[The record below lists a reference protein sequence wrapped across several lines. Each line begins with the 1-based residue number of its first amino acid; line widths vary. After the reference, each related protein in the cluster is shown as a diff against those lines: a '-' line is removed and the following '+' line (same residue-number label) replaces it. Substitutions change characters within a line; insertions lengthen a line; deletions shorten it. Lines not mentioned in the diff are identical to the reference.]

1 MKGSRRR
8 LVLRLLFGV
17 GYVLLGLLGAFL
29 FGSASTEPEPDRHI
43 LAFSGALI
51 GLVGLVGVGGLV
63 MILFI
68 PLFDRFRPG
77 PVVGTA
83 PSGAPATCFG
93 RSLFMVTVGVLMRLG
108 LVCWLAALALVLY
121 GAGHDIWGSLVALCA
136 AGLLWPLVPVAT
148 GKVKPGGLWLTRSG
162 LEYRRE
168 AVSWN
173 LSWSELDGLEYL
185 QGKWTVIGVLPSTG
199 GRSVPVDPVVL
210 RLEPGARLDV
220 QSRVGRMWNRE
231 CRMPDGLVCV
241 DCFDLAGGPV
251 LIAETIERYL
261 AYPGQREQLG
271 TEWSLPRRAT

>member
-1 MKGSRRR
+1 MGGARRR

-17 GYVLLGLLGAFL
+17 GYGLLGLLGAGL
-29 FGSASTEPEPDRHI
+29 LGSASGKPEPDRYI
-43 LAFSGALI
+43 PAFSGAL
-51 GLVGLVGVGGLV
+51 LVLVGVGGLAL
-63 MILFI
+63 ILFI
-68 PLFDRFRPG
+68 PAFARFRPG

-83 PSGAPATCFG
+83 PLGASATFFG
-93 RSLFMVTVGVLMRLG
+93 RSPFMVATGVLMLLA
-108 LVCWLAALALVLY
+108 LVCWLAALAVVLHGY
-121 GAGHDIWGSLVALCA
+121 GHDVWASLVALCA

-148 GKVKPGGLWLTRSG
+148 GKVKPGGLWITRSG

-173 LSWSELDGLEYL
+173 LSWSALDGLEYPP
-185 QGKWTVIGVLPSTG
+185 GTWTVIGVLPSTG
-199 GRSVPVDPVVL
+199 GRPVPVDPVVL

-220 QSRVGRMWNRE
+220 QRTARVWNRE

-251 LIAETIERYL
+251 LIAETIEHYL
-261 AYPGQREQLG
+261 AYPGRREQLG